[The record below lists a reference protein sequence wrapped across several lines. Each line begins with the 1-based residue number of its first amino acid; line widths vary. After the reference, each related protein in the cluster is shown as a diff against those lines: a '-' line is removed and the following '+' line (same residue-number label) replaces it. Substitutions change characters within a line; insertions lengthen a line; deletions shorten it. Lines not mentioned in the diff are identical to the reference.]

1 MEDLLDDL
9 MSLQSQPNCITDEDG
24 HVPVILL
31 GMHRSGTSYL
41 ASFVNAWGVSIGDH
55 LLSPAEDN
63 PRGYFEDEEFVRFH
77 SEVLERQCG
86 QPLTF
91 HELGPIHFRDQPDLS
106 LTEQERNRGA
116 DLAKARSRKA
126 IWGWKDPRTCL
137 FLDYWRSMFPKA
149 ILIAV
154 YRHPLEVYGSE
165 VRRRM
170 EDLSFDGTIPIDSWT
185 VYNRCILSAWRSHEG
200 PKLMMGA
207 GAVFGNKPQM
217 ELLISQV
224 LGPLMEERRSFLP
237 EFSPHEFQDWR
248 ISKGA
253 HECFSEIFPA
263 AAEVFDE
270 LQSLSAARLALVPDV
285 EPWCASFVEHSRF
298 VVRKH
303 ESGRGFLLP
312 LLASRINPAFLP
324 DWAALQIKV
333 QEDWTARVR
342 SYLGGISKIH
352 KLREQIDQLQ
362 ARVNRWQQREQE
374 VRVERRKSEEKR
386 IQLGAEVTEWRA
398 QYLVSRVLEPARSGR
413 PIFLWADN
421 SLAFRVRELLANT
434 RIPVV
439 LTVDRDGPP
448 AASPAALR
456 PLAGATGPSRPF
468 VAVCSASA
476 RSSICDELREMGM
489 VMDVDYVALPD
500 EESVREG
507 LFLPN
512 PRL

>member
-1 MEDLLDDL
+1 MD
-9 MSLQSQPNCITDEDG
+9 SDG
-24 HVPVILL
+24 HAPVMIL

-63 PRGYFEDEEFVRFH
+63 PRGYFEDEDFVRFH

-86 QPLTF
+86 QNFTR
-91 HELGPIHFRDQPDLS
+91 HELGPIHFRDNPDVS
-106 LTEQERNRGA
+106 LTVEERNKGA
-116 DLAKARSRKA
+116 DLAKARCHRE

-270 LQSLSAARLALVPDV
+270 LQSLSGARLVLVPNVDS
-285 EPWCASFVEHSRF
+285 WCASFIEHSRC
-298 VVRKH
+298 VVRKD

-312 LLASRINPAFLP
+312 LLASRIHPPFLH
-324 DWAALQIKV
+324 DWAALQIKIE
-333 QEDWTARVR
+333 EDWTERVR
-342 SYLGGISKIH
+342 CWSAQASEVIG
-352 KLREQIDQLQ
+352 LREQIKQLQ
-362 ARVNRWQQREQE
+362 DPEASLLRRELESQARQR
-374 VRVERRKSEEKR
+374 
-386 IQLGAEVTEWRA
+386 LGELAKEVTGWRA
-398 QYLVSRVLEPARSGR
+398 HYLAAHAEEYARSNR
-413 PIFLWADN
+413 PIVLWANN
-421 SLAFRVRELLANT
+421 SLASQVRTLLVE
-434 RIPVV
+434 RGVSVV
-439 LTVDRDGPP
+439 GVVDRSGPP
-448 AASPAALR
+448 SDLPDVFASKVGSAVLPR
-456 PLAGATGPSRPF
+456 PY
-468 VAVCSASA
+468 VVVCSSSA
-476 RSSICDELREMGM
+476 KLSICNELREMGM
-489 VMDVDYVALPD
+489 VVGIDYVALPD
-500 EESVREG
+500 EDFNSFG
-507 LFLPN
+507 SIHGGFQA
-512 PRL
+512 